1 MANSSAEEYQIDYVP
16 PKAGGKVLRLAGPY
30 PPILNIEV
38 LQFGQ
43 VPFEAFLPFFI
54 VTSCTFSASLLVRH
68 LTQYI
73 CITLNSPPLKRIL
86 NSIYDFLKE

>member
-1 MANSSAEEYQIDYVP
+1 MVNSSAEEYRVD
-16 PKAGGKVLRLAGPY
+16 Y

-38 LQFGQ
+38 PQFGQ

-54 VTSCTFSASLLVRH
+54 VTSCTFVASLLVRH

-73 CITLNSPPLKRIL
+73 CITLNSPPLKK
-86 NSIYDFLKE
+86 DK